1 MRSSNDDITTLNWE
15 ESLYKFSLF
24 PILRNRS
31 QPNALLFANGINE
44 TFFTIFQQDT
54 EVKIR
59 CSLGLTGKQATANC
73 DANAMNNHFVVKSS
87 LVVFYLHA
95 ITMTSRERI
104 KQTQS
109 VYTQKSRHSFFL
121 LSATIGV
128 LDTIL
133 LSGLRHQIIQ
143 KLFCNTLLFV
153 NISPR
158 KSFPLVQ

>member
-15 ESLYKFSLF
+15 GTFCKFSLF

-73 DANAMNNHFVVKSS
+73 DANAMNNHFVVKKTLISCFLPS
-87 LVVFYLHA
+87 CDHYEHKRAPLSRPSAFIPKRVGIPSYLTPFRYCRSIRYHPT
-95 ITMTSRERI
+95 IRTQTSDYSE
-104 KQTQS
+104 
-109 VYTQKSRHSFFL
+109 
-121 LSATIGV
+121 
-128 LDTIL
+128 TIL
-133 LSGLRHQIIQ
+133 
-143 KLFCNTLLFV
+143 
-153 NISPR
+153 
-158 KSFPLVQ
+158 